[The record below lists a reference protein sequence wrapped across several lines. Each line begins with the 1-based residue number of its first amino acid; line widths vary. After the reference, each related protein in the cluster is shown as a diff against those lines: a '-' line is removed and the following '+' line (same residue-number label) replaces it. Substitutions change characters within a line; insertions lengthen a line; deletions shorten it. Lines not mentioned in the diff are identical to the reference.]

1 MLKLANNTKPRANG
15 AFLTKYMVPKKPKPL
30 IVLFDLDSTL
40 TTAETLDLLAKEKG
54 IEAKVKKITTETME
68 GKKPVAELFA
78 NKLKMLAPSKK
89 DRTLIRRIALHNL
102 SSEALDLVRK
112 LSHYDHIRL
121 GILSLH
127 FRETVEDVG
136 AFIGCDPTLCFG
148 LDIQHDEHGNYT
160 GYAPDQLM
168 AQEGGKGLIVAEV
181 KKLNPDTIVVHI
193 GDSVTDLTT
202 QGKADLFIGFG
213 GVTVR
218 EKVKKT
224 AKHYAMDFDEVANL
238 LQKYL

>member
-1 MLKLANNTKPRANG
+1 MPH
-15 AFLTKYMVPKKPKPL
+15 KKPKPL

-54 IEAKVKKITTETME
+54 IESKVKKITTETME
-68 GKKPVAELFA
+68 GKKPVAELFS
-78 NKLKMLAPSKK
+78 NKLKMLAPSKR

-112 LSHYDHIRL
+112 LSHYEHVKI
-121 GILSLH
+121 GILSMH

-136 AFIGCDPTLCFG
+136 AFIGCDPALCFG

-160 GYAPDQLM
+160 GYASDQLM
-168 AQEGGKGLIVAEV
+168 AQEGGKGLIVLEV
-181 KKLNPDTIVVHI
+181 KKLNPDAIVVHI
-193 GDSVTDLTT
+193 GDSVTDLAT

-213 GVTVR
+213 GVAVR
-218 EKVKKT
+218 EKVRKA
-224 AKHYAMDFDEVANL
+224 AKHFAMDFDEVANL

>member
-1 MLKLANNTKPRANG
+1 MSH
-15 AFLTKYMVPKKPKPL
+15 KKPKQL

-54 IEAKVKKITTETME
+54 IESKVKKITTETME
-68 GKKPVAELFA
+68 GKKPVADLFA
-78 NKLKMLAPSKK
+78 NKLKMLAPSKR

-112 LSHYDHIRL
+112 LSHYEHVKI
-121 GILSLH
+121 GILSMH

-136 AFIGCDPTLCFG
+136 AFIGCEPELCFG

-168 AQEGGKGLIVAEV
+168 AQEGGKGMIVAEI
-181 KKLNPDTIVVHI
+181 KKQNPDTVVVHI

-218 EKVKKT
+218 EKVKKA
-224 AKHYAMDFDEVANL
+224 AKYYAMDFDEVANL